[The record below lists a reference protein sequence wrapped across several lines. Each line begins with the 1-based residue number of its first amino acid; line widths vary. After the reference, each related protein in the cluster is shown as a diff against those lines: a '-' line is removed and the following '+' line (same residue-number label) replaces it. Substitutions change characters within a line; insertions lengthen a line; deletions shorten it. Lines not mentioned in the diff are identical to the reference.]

1 MDIGR
6 LVNSYLKSK
15 VFRVLVLLFFIFFVF
30 FRAFDSRILF
40 TDSLLIEDASYGF
53 SLGEWIVN
61 PEIEG
66 RVDLAKP
73 PFFYWI
79 NSVPY
84 LFFGYNPIFR
94 NWLIP
99 IVGLLTA
106 ILTFKLARVY
116 FDKKTSYLSALFL
129 IANLLFL
136 FFTKTANFDLP
147 NAFLITLSIFFYL
160 KIKKGKF
167 KSTYLSPIM
176 IIGFLTRSFLYLFTP
191 IIIFF
196 DHFVLGGGKLKTAK
210 LVNTFFVFLFFA
222 AIWLIASFSLNPEYF
237 YNQFIKIPFS
247 YHAYGKILGD
257 ESTPIFYYLIIFI
270 LAPQLL
276 FGLYYAVRVIIESK
290 KSYPDSLIVFWFF
303 LVFVTLSLS
312 ETKHLWYILP
322 VLSPLSILSARGYF
336 DMTKNGLK
344 GFKKIVIDSFLFI
357 FILVPLAYL
366 VIKPFPEA
374 NIVSAAKEA
383 VAHSGNER
391 IIYLWRYSLLP
402 ETRFFPG
409 KEISVTNQIDENIRF
424 LLIKNRDIPEIGF
437 DYSIL
442 YSNPEFSLLKFEK

>member
-147 NAFLITLSIFFYL
+147 NAFLITLSIFFY
-160 KIKKGKF
+160 
-167 KSTYLSPIM
+167 
-176 IIGFLTRSFLYLFTP
+176 
-191 IIIFF
+191 
-196 DHFVLGGGKLKTAK
+196 HFVLGGGKLKTAK

-276 FGLYYAVRVIIESK
+276 FGLYYAVRVIIERK

-383 VAHSGNER
+383 VAH
-391 IIYLWRYSLLP
+391 
-402 ETRFFPG
+402 
-409 KEISVTNQIDENIRF
+409 
-424 LLIKNRDIPEIGF
+424 
-437 DYSIL
+437 
-442 YSNPEFSLLKFEK
+442 